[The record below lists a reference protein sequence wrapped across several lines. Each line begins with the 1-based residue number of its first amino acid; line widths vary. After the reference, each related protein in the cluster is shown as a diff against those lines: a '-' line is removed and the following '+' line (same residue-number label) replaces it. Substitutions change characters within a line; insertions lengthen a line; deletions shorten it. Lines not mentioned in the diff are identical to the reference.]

1 MFQALEVIRQI
12 KDAGVMPIDRAQ
24 MRIKLTLPQKV
35 AKQVLEKLR
44 PSFKSVESEE
54 WQGDLEIVSITV
66 VYVSHLSKVVQLSN
80 ICHFLGLFN
89 RSWLFPSY

>member
-1 MFQALEVIRQI
+1 MLCLVVINSNFIFKALEVIRQI

-35 AKQVLEKLR
+35 AKQVLEKLK

-66 VYVSHLSKVVQLSN
+66 VCVCFSVSSSV
-80 ICHFLGLFN
+80 
-89 RSWLFPSY
+89 